1 MKNIRPS
8 AVAGLFYP
16 ANTASL
22 LEMIEHSFHEAKP
35 CLQRHKPKALIVPH
49 AGYIYSGA
57 VAASVYQYLLS
68 NRDDIKRVV
77 LIGPSHRVGFYGL
90 ALSSADYFDT
100 PFGAIKVNH
109 DSDQKL
115 LALDAMSIL
124 DEAHANEHSLEVQLP
139 FLHFSLTNFSIIP
152 IVVGDASTT
161 QVSHVIETL
170 WGGSE
175 TLIVISSDLSHYH
188 DYKTAKLLDNATSQ
202 AIITLDSD
210 RIDSLHAC
218 GCVGIRGL
226 LDFAKHSPLK
236 VSIIDVRNSGDT
248 AGSKDS
254 VVGYGAYLFEE
265 NADVQH

>member
-1 MKNIRPS
+1 MQNSRPS

-16 ANTASL
+16 ATTASL
-22 LEMIEHSFHEAKP
+22 SEMIEHSFHQAKP
-35 CLQRHKPKALIVPH
+35 CLQQHKPKALIVPH

-90 ALSSADYFDT
+90 ALSSADYFNT

-109 DSDQKL
+109 DSDQTL
-115 LALDAMSIL
+115 LELEGVIIL

-139 FLHFSLTNFSIIP
+139 FLQFSLSNFTIIP
-152 IVVGDASTT
+152 IVVGDANTT
-161 QVSHVIETL
+161 LVSHVIEAL

-188 DYKTAKLLDNATSQ
+188 DYKTAKLLDDATSQ
-202 AIITLDSD
+202 AIIAFDSN

-226 LDFAKHSPLK
+226 LEFAQHFPLK
-236 VSIIDVRNSGDT
+236 ASIIDVRNSGDT

-254 VVGYGAYLFEE
+254 VVGYGAFLFEE
-265 NADVQH
+265 ETDVQQ